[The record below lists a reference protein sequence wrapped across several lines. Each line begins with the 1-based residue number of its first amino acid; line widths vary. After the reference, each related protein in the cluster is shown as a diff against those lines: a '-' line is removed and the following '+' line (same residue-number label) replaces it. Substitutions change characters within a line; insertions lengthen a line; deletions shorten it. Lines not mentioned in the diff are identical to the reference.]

1 MGSRPTRLAVV
12 ALAIFALAASA
23 ASAAGLRVLV
33 LRSGNHTA
41 SNRTAATIN
50 SIVIHATEGHFVG
63 SVRWL
68 RNPHSHGSAHFVVA
82 RDGRVAQLVSVT
94 DVAWHAGNNYWNR
107 HSIGIEH
114 EGFTARGGFTPAEY
128 HASARLVGYLAYR
141 YGIPVDREHIIG
153 HDEVPNPYRAGWYG
167 GVDGHQDPGKYW
179 KWAYYM
185 TLVRYYARHPEQPKY
200 VHGPLQRSGPGA
212 VVSGL
217 PKEPKPK
224 APAVLSGLGAVISGA
239 VVAAAKDAPA
249 PKPAPARKA
258 PAPKQASRV
267 VVAAPKPKA
276 TPKPKPRPKPKPK
289 PKPRRS
295 VVDRNAVV
303 QGHAL
308 WWSGVTLER
317 KHRRH
322 IYKVDFLVDGEV
334 KYTDNTW
341 PFSFHRHEGW
351 NTRTVANGRHMLV
364 VRAYGTHHYRAR
376 KRFRVRVANP
386 GIQLTLSGAYE
397 GMPVAGV
404 AAIGVRPSE
413 DVERVAL
420 YVDGRAVSRDGSA
433 PYELVWDT
441 RAETEGPHELTVYA
455 RGRKRRVAEQLGMV
469 VANATHFPASL
480 TRDWETAR

>member
-1 MGSRPTRLAVV
+1 MGSRPTRLALV

-41 SNRTAATIN
+41 SNRTAATID

-68 RNPHSHGSAHFVVA
+68 RNPRSHGSAHFVVA

-94 DVAWHAGNNYWNR
+94 DVAWHAGSNYWNR

-114 EGFTARGGFTPAEY
+114 EGFTFRGGFTPAEY
-128 HASARLVGYLAYR
+128 RASAQLVGYLAYR
-141 YGIPVDREHIIG
+141 YGIPVDRRHIIG
-153 HDEVPNPYRAGWYG
+153 HDEVPNPYRRGFYG

-200 VHGPLQRSGPGA
+200 VHGTLRPSRPAA

-217 PKEPKPK
+217 PKAAKRTQ
-224 APAVLSGLGAVISGA
+224 PAVVSGLGAVISGA
-239 VVAAAKDAPA
+239 ARQAGRSAPRPAPVYVVTKAKPAPRVVQHA
-249 PKPAPARKA
+249 PKPR
-258 PAPKQASRV
+258 
-267 VVAAPKPKA
+267 
-276 TPKPKPRPKPKPK
+276 PRPKPKPT
-289 PKPRRS
+289 RS

-303 QGHAL
+303 HGHAL
-308 WWSGVTLER
+308 WWSGITAER

-334 KYTDNTW
+334 EYTDHTW

-376 KRFRVRVANP
+376 KRMPVRVANE
-386 GIQLTLSGAYE
+386 GIQLAL
-397 GMPVAGV
+397 AGV
-404 AAIGVRPSE
+404 YEDMPMSGLAEIDVRPSE
-413 DVERVAL
+413 SIDRVAL
-420 YVDGRAVSRDGSA
+420 YVDGRAVSRDGSS
-433 PYELVWDT
+433 PYRLEWDT
-441 RAETEGPHELTVYA
+441 RAETEGPHALTVYA
-455 RGRKRRVAEQLGMV
+455 RGRKRRVAEQLGVV
-469 VANATHFPASL
+469 VANGTRFPASL
-480 TRDWETAR
+480 TRDWSPGR

>member
-1 MGSRPTRLAVV
+1 MGSRPTRLALV

-41 SNRTAATIN
+41 SNRTADTIT
-50 SIVIHATEGHFVG
+50 SVVIHATEGHFVG

-68 RNPHSHGSAHFVVA
+68 RNPRSHGSAHFVVS

-107 HSIGIEH
+107 HSIGVEH

-128 HASARLVGYLAYR
+128 HASAQLVGYLAYR
-141 YGIPVDREHIIG
+141 YGIPVDRKHIIG
-153 HDEVPNPYRAGWYG
+153 HDEVPNPYRAGGYG

-179 KWAYYM
+179 KWPYYM

-200 VHGPLQRSGPGA
+200 VHGPLQPSRPGA

-217 PKEPKPK
+217 PKEAKPK
-224 APAVLSGLGAVISGA
+224 APAVVSGLGAVISGA
-239 VVAAAKDAPA
+239 AREAAKHAPA

-258 PAPKQASRV
+258 PAAKPAPH
-267 VVAAPKPKA
+267 VVAPAPKPKA
-276 TPKPKPRPKPKPK
+276 KPKPRPK

-303 QGHAL
+303 HGHAL

-322 IYKVDFLVDGEV
+322 IYKVDFLVDGDV

-376 KRFRVRVANP
+376 KRVPVRVDNP
-386 GIQLTLSGAYE
+386 GIQLALSGVYHD
-397 GMPVAGV
+397 MPLAGV
-404 AAIGVRPSE
+404 AKIDVHPSE

-420 YVDGRAVSRDGSA
+420 YADGRVVSRDGSS
-433 PYELVWDT
+433 PFELVWDT
-441 RAETEGPHELTVYA
+441 RAETEGAHELTVYA
-455 RGRKRRVAEQLGMV
+455 RGRKRRAATTLAVV
-469 VANATHFPASL
+469 VANGTRFPASL
-480 TRDWETAR
+480 TRDWGAAR